1 MDRFDISTAELPIS
15 RPGQVNAVKQFR
27 TRRACLTAPPKG
39 VGLTL
44 LFAHATGFHKELWE
58 PIIARLP
65 LENCRMEEMSAGA
78 EAQAVVPILSEY
90 PWTAALPTSVP
101 WHIERIVTFD
111 IWNHGDS
118 AVANQDRLTAEESVF
133 RGSEDCSVLLAQLQI
148 TTPLIGVGHSM
159 GGTVLMMLET
169 LRPGTF
175 TTILSIDP
183 AIYFSQRTLGRLAL
197 QARKR
202 RSAWPSWQA
211 ANQYFNSNPFYGHW
225 HPEVRDLHVRYGLTT
240 ASDGVS
246 VQLKCSPAQEAL
258 LYASAGP
265 GTQWT
270 IKHLH
275 EVRCPVR
282 FVLAEN
288 SFLCPQPHFVRDVV
302 KVCRLVDAVQVKS
315 VGHFIPME
323 APLVVTQQVARFVHQ
338 SLSLGSVLAPRPRL

>member
-1 MDRFDISTAELPIS
+1 MDRFDIATEVLPSS
-15 RPGQVNAVKQFR
+15 RPGQVNAIKQFR
-27 TRRACLTAPPKG
+27 TRQACLATPPKG

-65 LENCRMEEMSAGA
+65 LESSSMEEAPA
-78 EAQAVVPILSEY
+78 AAKTQAVVPILSEY
-90 PWTAALPTSVP
+90 PWTAALPTAVP
-101 WHIERIVTFD
+101 WHIEQIVTFD

-118 AVANQDRLTAEESVF
+118 AVANQGTLTDDESVF

-169 LRPGTF
+169 MRPGTF

-183 AIYFSQRTLGRLAL
+183 AIYFSQRTLGRLAH
-197 QARKR
+197 QASKR

-211 ANQYFNSNPFYGHW
+211 ASQYFNSNPFYDHW

-240 ASDGVS
+240 ASDGAS
-246 VQLKCSPAQEAL
+246 VQLKCSPTQEAL
-258 LYASAGP
+258 LYACAGP
-265 GTQWT
+265 GSRWT
-270 IKHLH
+270 IEHLH

-282 FVLAEN
+282 FMLAEK

-302 KVCRLVDAVQVKS
+302 KACRLVDAVQVKS

-323 APLVVTQQVARFVHQ
+323 APLTVTQQVAQFVHQ
-338 SLSLGSVLAPRPRL
+338 SLSLGPVLAPRPRL